1 MSMNVKME
9 TTVVVL
15 IIPIAPIHWY
25 VYQNSSL
32 WYVFQYTAIVL
43 VAIVLGFLFVIINHT
58 FDEMFAS

>member
-1 MSMNVKME
+1 MNVKME

-43 VAIVLGFLFVIINHT
+43 VATVLGFFWCYYQPYV
-58 FDEMFAS
+58 

>member
-25 VYQNSSL
+25 VYQYSSI

-43 VAIVLGFLFVIINHT
+43 VAIVLVFLVIINHT
-58 FDEMFAS
+58 FDEMLAS

>member
-43 VAIVLGFLFVIINHT
+43 VAIVLGFFVIINHT
-58 FDEMFAS
+58 YDEMFAS

>member
-43 VAIVLGFLFVIINHT
+43 VATVLGVFCVIINHT
-58 FDEMFAS
+58 FDEKFAS

>member
-25 VYQNSSL
+25 VYQYSIV

-43 VAIVLGFLFVIINHT
+43 VAIVLGFFFFGYYQPYV
-58 FDEMFAS
+58 